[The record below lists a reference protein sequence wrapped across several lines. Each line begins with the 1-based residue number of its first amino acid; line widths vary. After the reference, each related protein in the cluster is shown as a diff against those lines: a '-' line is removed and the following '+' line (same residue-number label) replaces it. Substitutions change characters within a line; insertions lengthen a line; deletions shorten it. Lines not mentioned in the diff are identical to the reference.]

1 MVLMYTPITQ
11 LLRPFALLVDVE
23 ITPARALC
31 MRAART
37 LLWKVSQT
45 IDIGSEPIVN
55 SLVMVTVIRQTSP

>member
-37 LLWKVSQT
+37 PFWKVSQT
-45 IDIGSEPIVN
+45 IDIES
-55 SLVMVTVIRQTSP
+55 